1 MAKRPV
7 YRNYEEFRL
16 LVVQTLAKMIQKTK
30 GNMLTFNSKKI
41 AILAGIDTHPVILTL
56 VKDVL
61 EGLRKK
67 GYIKTMGRSKH
78 GTKYMI
84 NSKSPLWILAKHREE
99 ITAEALMNIELVV
112 AKIDERRVR
121 L

>member
-1 MAKRPV
+1 MTTRAV

-16 LVVQTLAKMIQKTK
+16 LVVRTLAKMIERTK

-56 VKDVL
+56 IKDVL

-84 NSKSPLWILAKHREE
+84 NSKSPLWILAKHGEE
-99 ITAEALMNIELVV
+99 ITSEALMNIEVVV
-112 AKIDERRVR
+112 AKINKRRTI
-121 L
+121 